1 MIVAGFGFRADATID
16 SLENA
21 LTATGARKITAIA
34 APVDKAQSEALQELA
49 SALGMP
55 VIEIPAELMQSASTM
70 TDSAKVRE
78 KRGTGSV
85 AEACALVAAG
95 DGATLTGPR
104 VVSKDRLATCA
115 IARGVRS

>member
-1 MIVAGFGFRADATID
+1 MIVAGFGFRATATVE

-21 LTATGARKITAIA
+21 LAATGVRKITAIA
-34 APVDKAQSEALQELA
+34 APSDKAQNDALQELA

-55 VIEIPAELMQSASTM
+55 VIEIATELMRSAQTI
-70 TDSAKVRE
+70 TDSSKVRE

-104 VVSKDRLATCA
+104 VVSQDRLATCA
-115 IARGVRS
+115 IARGVHR